1 MIFIKIFVFFENCLT
16 WSKLQVVF
24 FYWRLKMTIKEVS
37 EKFNISQDTLR
48 FYEKEG
54 LIQNV
59 PRKNGIRNYGQKEI
73 DSISFVIC
81 MRSAG
86 LSIEVLREY
95 LTLCKQGDST
105 IEQRK
110 ALLIKQREIL
120 KSKID
125 DMQNAYEKL
134 NYKIDVYYS
143 TMIEKERK
151 FLTAD

>member
-1 MIFIKIFVFFENCLT
+1 MLDLERTPSCMLLLEIE
-16 WSKLQVVF
+16 
-24 FYWRLKMTIKEVS
+24 KMTIKEVS
-37 EKFNISQDTLR
+37 DKFNISQDTLR

-59 PRKNGIRNYGQKEI
+59 PRKNGIRNYGQKELDAI
-73 DSISFVIC
+73 TFVIC

-86 LSIEVLREY
+86 LPIEVLKEY
-95 LTLCKQGDST
+95 LDLCKQGNQT

-125 DMQNAYEKL
+125 DMQKAYEKL

-143 TMIEKERK
+143 TMVEKERE
-151 FLTAD
+151 LVDNE

>member
-1 MIFIKIFVFFENCLT
+1 MLDLEQTPSCMLLLEIE
-16 WSKLQVVF
+16 
-24 FYWRLKMTIKEVS
+24 KMTIKEVS
-37 EKFNISQDTLR
+37 DKFNISQDTLR

-59 PRKNGIRNYGQKEI
+59 PRKNGIRNYGQKELDAI
-73 DSISFVIC
+73 TFVIC

-86 LSIEVLREY
+86 LPIEVLKEY
-95 LTLCKQGDST
+95 LDLCKQGNQT

-125 DMQNAYEKL
+125 DMQKAYEKL

-143 TMIEKERK
+143 TMVEKERE
-151 FLTAD
+151 LLDNE